1 MLQLLSKDFI
11 LIFHTKF
18 RYLAQKID
26 ILFFARK
33 FLTQK
38 NDCGPIFCIFL
49 HGPPLLLR
57 LTFDDPPLQ
66 PCSKIVTHPPIF
78 PSPPPFYFM
87 TGPYITKLHLYIEIT
102 WLYIKHILHYVFIH
116 ITILG
121 LSLDNHYNIYMCGIY
136 GIMFLRHL
144 L

>member
-1 MLQLLSKDFI
+1 MTHPFPNFFRKKIFFGQEPPPPPSTTFLGKKIFRTSMLQLLSKDFI

-102 WLYIKHILHYVFIH
+102 
-116 ITILG
+116 
-121 LSLDNHYNIYMCGIY
+121 
-136 GIMFLRHL
+136 
-144 L
+144 